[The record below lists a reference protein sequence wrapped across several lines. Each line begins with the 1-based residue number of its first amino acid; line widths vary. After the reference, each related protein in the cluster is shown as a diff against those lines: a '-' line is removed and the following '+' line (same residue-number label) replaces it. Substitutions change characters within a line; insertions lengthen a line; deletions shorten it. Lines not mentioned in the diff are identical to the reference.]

1 MKKQNQVF
9 LIVAVLT
16 LCIIDALPNSMT
28 PVIADFAKLYPNV
41 DPALLAQVVSVP
53 SLVYAVSSLFS
64 GIFLNKFG
72 YKKTIVGAIVLILI
86 GGLAP
91 VIVTNFNLV
100 LVFRAIFG
108 LGIGIGMAG
117 FKALISLT
125 FKAIRK
131 PEFLAIKM
139 LAAL

>member
-72 YKKTIVGAIVLILI
+72 YKKNYRRGDRTHSHRRI
-86 GGLAP
+86 GSRHCNKLQFGSC
-91 VIVTNFNLV
+91 VQSNFRSRHRHRYGRFQSTYFSHL
-100 LVFRAIFG
+100 
-108 LGIGIGMAG
+108 
-117 FKALISLT
+117 
-125 FKAIRK
+125 
-131 PEFLAIKM
+131 
-139 LAAL
+139 